1 MVYTYDPFDLYVIQ
15 TALYQQ
21 FNADMSKKV
30 FNSPFLILFQTLK
43 GISTFSMLEALL
55 KYFPKKKKSLNSK
68 STNNSARKYVIFL

>member
-43 GISTFSMLEALL
+43 GISTFSLEALL

-68 STNNSARKYVIFL
+68 STNNSYL